1 MRETPRSRI
10 RGQNSVKKE
19 LWDIVGS
26 GKSTGSVLTESIA
39 VSVTISINMH
49 N

>member
-1 MRETPRSRI
+1 MRETQRSRI

-19 LWDIVGS
+19 LWDTVGS

-39 VSVTISINMH
+39 VSVTISVSVH